1 MEDKR
6 ITDAVLLL
14 EHAEHIERE
23 LEEWR
28 ELLAG
33 LDETA
38 KGRGPRLV
46 AADAIRG
53 GFNRND

>member
-1 MEDKR
+1 M
-6 ITDAVLLL
+6 

-33 LDETA
+33 LGEPPDCRASDLVRTDTI
-38 KGRGPRLV
+38 KGGYGRK
-46 AADAIRG
+46 D
-53 GFNRND
+53 